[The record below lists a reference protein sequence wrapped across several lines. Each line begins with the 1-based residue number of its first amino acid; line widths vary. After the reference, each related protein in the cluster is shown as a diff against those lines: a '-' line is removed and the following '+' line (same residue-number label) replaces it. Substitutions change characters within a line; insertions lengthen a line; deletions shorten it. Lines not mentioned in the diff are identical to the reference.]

1 MKVNNTNIFSAVELL
16 INQVNEVLVLVK
28 ENNSKTV
35 QIEAPASAND
45 PIDVE
50 EVCRLTKKAR
60 STIYR
65 NCNQGTLP
73 SYKKGGKLYFF
84 KSEVLEWLKSER
96 KKSDTD
102 YYAEAEMIYK
112 RRA

>member
-16 INQVNEVLVLVK
+16 INQVNEVLALVK
-28 ENNSKTV
+28 ENNSKTI
-35 QIEAPASAND
+35 QIEAPAPTND

-65 NCNQGTLP
+65 NCNQGTIP
-73 SYKKGGKLYFF
+73 CYKKGGKLYFF
-84 KSEVLEWLKSER
+84 KSEILEWLRSER
-96 KKSDTD
+96 KKTNAD
-102 YYAEAEMIYK
+102 YMAEAEIMYR